1 MHNSNFQ
8 GKIQINNFKIM
19 REGWDLEEAEVNKD
33 LMKEWG
39 GSLIKIILD
48 RLKLLKSNLNNVIC
62 LKNLKEPN
70 KLLMQQQIFKF
81 LKKINSLTL
90 LVTFKIPK
98 INSVKSF
105 KATRDLSTIRINKRI
120 LIFKTMK
127 LLKTNL

>member
-98 INSVKSF
+98 INSIKSF